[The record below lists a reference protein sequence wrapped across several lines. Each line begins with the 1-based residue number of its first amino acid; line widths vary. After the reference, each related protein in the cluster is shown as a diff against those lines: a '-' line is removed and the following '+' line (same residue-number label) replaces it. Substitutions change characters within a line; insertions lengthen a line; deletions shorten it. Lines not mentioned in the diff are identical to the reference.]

1 MAKNRPQQSNRLTR
15 NSVEKSRRR
24 RIRFFLIVIIAII
37 ILTFINL
44 KTVIRTADEAKNK
57 SSEMDI
63 NEGIEEKAILKSEDR
78 NDWINNIKI
87 YSKKSDNAKYILE
100 NLDQLD
106 DPMIRLASDRPDA
119 LGFVAKF
126 INPSRRNNFDYDR
139 NGYNTIVTPNKSIP
153 YYVQWDEAWG
163 YKQYGYGIIGFTG
176 CGPTSMAMVVSG
188 LTGDKN
194 ITPDVIA
201 NMSEE
206 KGFVSE
212 EGSSW
217 DLYPYIAGQFNLR
230 LQKIGNTKESIDNNL
245 KAGNAIIVSVGPGD
259 FTLHGHVMVMVGL
272 DKDGNI
278 ILHDPNS
285 VENTKKTWTYEQ
297 LAPQIKS
304 LWAVGTNK

>member
-1 MAKNRPQQSNRLTR
+1 MAKNRQKESNRRTR
-15 NSVEKSRRR
+15 NSVEKSRKR
-24 RIRFFLIVIIAII
+24 RIRFFLMVIIAII
-37 ILTFINL
+37 SLTFINL
-44 KTVIRTADEAKNK
+44 KTVIRTAEEAKNK
-57 SSEMDI
+57 SSEMGIDD
-63 NEGIEEKAILKSEDR
+63 GIEEKLILKSENK

-87 YSKKSDNAKYILE
+87 YARKSDNAKYILE
-100 NLDQLD
+100 NLDKLD
-106 DPMIRLASDRPDA
+106 EPMIRLASDRPDA

-126 INPSRRNNFDYDR
+126 INPSKKNDFSYERK
-139 NGYNTIVTPNKSIP
+139 GYNTIVTPNKNIP
-153 YYVQWDEAWG
+153 YYVQWDETWG
-163 YKQYGYGIIGFTG
+163 YKEYGYGIIGFTG

-201 NMSEE
+201 KMSAE
-206 KGFVSE
+206 KGYVNA

-217 DLYPYIAGQFNLR
+217 DLYPYIAGQFKLR
-230 LQKIGNTKESIDNNL
+230 LQKIGNTKESIEENL
-245 KAGNAIIVSVGPGD
+245 KVGHAIIVSVGPGD

-278 ILHDPNS
+278 IIQDPNS

-304 LWAVGTNK
+304 LWAVGTNE